1 MTTTNR
7 PLRLGSLELLHDR
20 LIHATSS
27 RAGYMVETL
36 HLDQVHRTAVRFGH
50 RPVYAALS
58 LLLAVASVFGP
69 ALGPALGHLSEGTG
83 QVGFGVAAVLFMI
96 VYLLTRSV
104 QLCVSAGGHTV
115 TMRLS
120 GRKASTTAATRF
132 VLEVDAAAMQARRSR
147 RGSQVWA

>member
-1 MTTTNR
+1 
-7 PLRLGSLELLHDR
+7 
-20 LIHATSS
+20 
-27 RAGYMVETL
+27 MVETL

-50 RPVYAALS
+50 RPVYAAVS
-58 LLLAVASVFGP
+58 LLLAVESVFGL
-69 ALGPALGHLSEGTG
+69 AFGHLSEGTG
-83 QVGFGVAAVLFMI
+83 QVGFGVAAVIFMI

-120 GRKASTTAATRF
+120 GGKASTTAATRF
-132 VLEVDAAAMQARRSR
+132 VLEVDAAAMQTRRSR

>member
-50 RPVYAALS
+50 RPVYAAVS
-58 LLLAVASVFGP
+58 LLLAVESVFGP
-69 ALGPALGHLSEGTG
+69 AFGHLSEGTG
-83 QVGFGVAAVLFMI
+83 QVGFGVAAVIFMI

-132 VLEVDAAAMQARRSR
+132 VLEVDAAAMPARRSR